1 MPRQTRRISAEPE
14 ELEHHLQELG
24 AEGKVSGVV
33 SSDDAEDSKPAPD
46 IFGVALERAG
56 VDPEDAV
63 VFGDSIW
70 DIEAAK
76 EGLRVTA

>member
-56 VDPEDAV
+56 VGPEDAV
-63 VFGDSIW
+63 VLGDSIW